1 GRQAACGKSA
11 SAIGVSAEATALPL
25 GDGWGATTRGD
36 EMTAFAE
43 PETSEQTLPGTFLW
57 MRAGAKRHYV
67 GDVELDPYGLSLL
80 GHENS
85 LSIEALIRIP
95 FAEVQ
100 CIRPSSGDAE
110 AVAGVPGVV

>member
-1 GRQAACGKSA
+1 
-11 SAIGVSAEATALPL
+11 
-25 GDGWGATTRGD
+25 
-36 EMTAFAE
+36 MTAFAE
-43 PETSEQTLPGTFLW
+43 PETLEQTLPGSFLW

-67 GDVELDPYGLSLL
+67 GDVELDPNGLSLL

-100 CIRPSSGDAE
+100 RIRLSDGDAE
-110 AVAGVPGVV
+110 TVAGVPGVVLELTDGTPIFLRAMRVSGPQAAALAAKLERALERA